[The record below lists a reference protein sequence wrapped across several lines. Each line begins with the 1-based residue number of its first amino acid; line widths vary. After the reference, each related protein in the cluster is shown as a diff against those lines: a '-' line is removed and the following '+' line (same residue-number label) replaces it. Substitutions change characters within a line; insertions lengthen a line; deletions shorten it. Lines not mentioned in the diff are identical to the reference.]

1 MLYINA
7 DPEITKVK
15 LFIIIKP
22 NGIFLFSN
30 KYLFIINNDVEHRKT
45 EPNIQDK
52 IIDLYILLFTYIIN
66 QFLINEINKSKN
78 IIIFFD
84 LFHRNCVL

>member
-1 MLYINA
+1 MAFFY
-7 DPEITKVK
+7 
-15 LFIIIKP
+15 
-22 NGIFLFSN
+22 FLTN
-30 KYLFIINNDVEHRKT
+30 IYLFINNDVEHRKT